1 MVNVQKPR
9 ARGEPGVFT
18 RDPVPGVRPAEPG
31 TAGRGEACVHCR
43 DGASAAD
50 TQQER
55 VWPREPL
62 LLGEASRAS
71 GEQTGAER
79 RPEAETAVGAAT
91 QSSEGRAARVFPVI
105 THNSPRSSPP

>member
-43 DGASAAD
+43 DGDSAAD

-71 GEQTGAER
+71 GKQTGAER
-79 RPEAETAVGAAT
+79 RPQRNGSGSGHAELRR
-91 QSSEGRAARVFPVI
+91 EGCTCI
-105 THNSPRSSPP
+105 SGDYT

>member
-79 RPEAETAVGAAT
+79 RPKRKQQWER
-91 QSSEGRAARVFPVI
+91 QRRAPKGGLHVYFR
-105 THNSPRSSPP
+105 